1 MRIICLL
8 GFLWTLSGPAI
19 AGGHLTYTGAP
30 ARWARDSMGDPYRGS
45 APKINDLV
53 HTRLDVRFD
62 YKKRYLN
69 GKAWV
74 TLVPHFFPTDS
85 LRLDARGMDIHSV
98 SLDRAGSRIPL
109 TFRYDGLILNI
120 HLDRV
125 YRHDEK
131 YTVFID
137 YTAKPYELPF
147 KDSSLI
153 PYCRGLYFVNP
164 DSTEPDKPVQIYTQG
179 ETENSSVWFP
189 TIDKPNQKTT
199 SEISMTVP
207 SKYMTLSNGR
217 LAVQKDNADGT
228 RTDTWKMELP
238 NPPYLFMMT
247 VGDFRVYHDHWRD
260 KAVDY
265 YLEPAWAPYAKQI
278 FGVTPEAIEY
288 FSNVLH
294 YPFPWNKYD
303 QIVVRDYGSGGM
315 ENTTATLMNEYMLR
329 TPRELLDAYYD
340 KANST
345 IIHELFHQW
354 FGALVTCESWSNQ
367 ALDETFAEFSDGL
380 WSEHHY
386 GQDAGDDARYQ
397 DLSAYL
403 GSQRAHTLPLVRY
416 HYDNELD
423 VFDIV
428 TYCKGSN
435 ILNMLRHYLGDSAFF
450 GGLHRYLT
458 ANAFKSAEVDQLRLA
473 MEEVCGEDLHWFFD
487 QWYFRPGHPVL
498 DISYHWDEGTHTQTV
513 YLQQTQKDPVFRLP
527 MAIDIYT
534 GTSKK
539 RYSVWMNDRADTL
552 TFQTPVRPDL
562 VNVDAEKVLV
572 AAVTDHRTL
581 EEYAYQYLHAPLYRD
596 RIEAINAAAA
606 TLSDKRAQAVLMA
619 ALHDKYYG
627 LRILAMN
634 ALDSGMLS
642 AAAPVLSDLALHDTS
657 TLARAAAIR
666 VLGRLKKSEYMPI
679 FDRAMESPSY
689 AVEGAGLT
697 AMSLLDKEKA
707 LRLAEKLEKDS
718 RGELMKAIKGLR
730 DAR

>member
-1 MRIICLL
+1 LL
-8 GFLWTLSGPAI
+8 SFLWSPGGPAD
-19 AGGHLTYTGAP
+19 TTK
-30 ARWARDSMGDPYRGS
+30 DVYRG
-45 APKINDLV
+45 AATRVNDLV

-62 YKKRYLN
+62 YKRRYLK
-69 GKAWV
+69 GKARV
-74 TLVPHFFPTDS
+74 TLAPHFFATDS
-85 LRLDARGMDIHSV
+85 LRLDARGMDIHGV
-98 SLDRAGSRIPL
+98 YIERAGRRIPL
-109 TFRYDGLILNI
+109 IFRYDGLSLNM

-125 YRHDEK
+125 YRHGEK

-137 YTAKPYELPF
+137 YTAKPYEMPF
-147 KDSSLI
+147 RDSVLI

-164 DSTEPDKPVQIYTQG
+164 DGTDSGKPVQIYTQG

-189 TIDKPNQKTT
+189 TIDQPNQKTT

-207 SKYMTLSNGR
+207 SKYRTLSNGR
-217 LAVQKDNADGT
+217 LAAQKKNADGT

-238 NPPYLFMMT
+238 HPPYLFMMT
-247 VGDFRVYHDHWRD
+247 VGDFRVYHDHWRG
-260 KAVDY
+260 KPVDY

-278 FGVTPEAIEY
+278 FGLTPEAMEY
-288 FSNVLH
+288 FSNVLR
-294 YPFPWNKYD
+294 YPFPWNKYA

-329 TPRELLDAYYD
+329 TPRELLDACYD
-340 KANST
+340 KPNST

-386 GQDAGDDARYQ
+386 GQDAGDDVRYR

-416 HYDNELD
+416 HYGNELD

-450 GGLHRYLT
+450 GGLHRYLIT
-458 ANAFKSAEVDQLRLA
+458 NAFKSAEVDQLRLA

-513 YLQQTQKDPVFRLP
+513 FLRQTQTDPVFQLP
-527 MAIDIYT
+527 MTIDIYAA
-534 GTSKK
+534 GSKK
-539 RYSVWMNDRADTL
+539 RYAVRMNDRTDTL
-552 TFQTPVRPDL
+552 TFQTTVRPDL
-562 VNVDAEKVLV
+562 VNVDAEKILV
-572 AAVTDHRTL
+572 AAVTDHRTMD
-581 EEYAYQYLHAPLYRD
+581 ECVFQYFHAPLYRD

-606 TLSDKRAQAVLMA
+606 APADKRAQAVLLA
-619 ALHDKYYG
+619 ALHDNYYG

-634 ALDSGMLS
+634 ALDSGLVS
-642 AAAPVLSDLALHDTS
+642 AAAPMLSDLALHDTI
-657 TLARAAAIR
+657 TLARAAAIQ
-666 VLGRLKKSEYMPI
+666 VLGRLKKPEYMPI

-697 AMSLLDKEKA
+697 AIGGLDKRKA
-707 LRLAEKLEKDS
+707 LQLARKLAKDS
-718 RGELMKAIKGLR
+718 RGELTKAIKALQ
-730 DAR
+730 